1 MFKKGDRVLFDSQGT
16 MYEGILVSNVYRVFT
31 EKEIYADIYI
41 SAIKE
46 QITVNIKHI
55 KKIDEMKKINALEIH
70 KKVSIDELYNKLDE
84 EVKEIAA
91 AILLNDIENL
101 TEEHLDVMQ
110 VIVDQLN
117 YLRHHYLESKDYNY
131 VIRAKK
137 LLPASYKQ
145 MRTVNTNYAELIN
158 IYHQRKNH
166 RLKQEW
172 QDVFCKWVEG
182 LPYMNEFLNAK

>member
-1 MFKKGDRVLFDSQGT
+1 MFKKGDKVFFDSQGT

-84 EVKEIAA
+84 EVKEIAS

-101 TEEHLDVMQ
+101 TEELLDVMQ
-110 VIVDQLN
+110 VIKGIAYKFNIDLDAN
-117 YLRHHYLESKDYNY
+117 IEKHN
-131 VIRAKK
+131 KK
-137 LLPASYKQ
+137 LLNRGHKF
-145 MRTVNTNYAELIN
+145 I
-158 IYHQRKNH
+158 
-166 RLKQEW
+166 
-172 QDVFCKWVEG
+172 
-182 LPYMNEFLNAK
+182 